1 MIPCFLFIFKFI
13 IKVVTYNIQFYKTGD
28 DEFEKGI
35 GTRGNKVFW

>member
-13 IKVVTYNIQFYKTGD
+13 IKVVIYNIRFYKTGD
-28 DEFEKGI
+28 DEVEKGI